1 MIEITDKA
9 ATVLWTYI
17 PPGSTRTVVVE
28 FTITDL
34 VHCAVLC
41 RMPSTNKSEQASPV
55 FLCTPNEEDP
65 LSLAGQ
71 KASDDYE
78 PRPLLIEFMTKH
90 AQKASLF
97 TALIIILLLLRA
109 VCVLRLS

>member
-1 MIEITDKA
+1 M
-9 ATVLWTYI
+9 
-17 PPGSTRTVVVE
+17 VE
-28 FTITDL
+28 LTIVDV
-34 VHCAVLC
+34 VHCAVSC
-41 RMPSTNKSEQASPV
+41 RIPSSNKSEQASPV
-55 FLCTPNEEDP
+55 FLCTLNEEDP

-97 TALIIILLLLRA
+97 TALIMILLVLRA
-109 VCVLRLS
+109 VCVLLLS